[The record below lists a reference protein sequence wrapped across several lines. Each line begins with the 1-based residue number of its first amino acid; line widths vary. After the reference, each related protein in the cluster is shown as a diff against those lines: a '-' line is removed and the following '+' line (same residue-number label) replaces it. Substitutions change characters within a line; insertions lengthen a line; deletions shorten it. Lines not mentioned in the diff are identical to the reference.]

1 MSIMN
6 KTLMFLGGA
15 IHQVHVIKRAREM
28 GIRVVLCD
36 FNANCPGRAEA
47 DIFYNISTNDFPAL
61 LEAAKSEGVDGVL
74 AYSADSAV
82 ITVAK
87 LAESLQLPGY
97 HPVQAVE
104 TLIHKDLLR
113 SFLKTHGFSV
123 PHSGSFQHGD
133 GFSEE
138 KAEEYQFPVIV
149 KPVDASGSNGVTI
162 VHHPDEVNHAIQN
175 ALSYSRDGRAIVEE
189 YIDAKDRQF
198 CGDGFI
204 QDEKIIVHHASHQ
217 SFGESVPNPEIPI
230 ASTFPLPEQDA
241 FLEEAARLELQRL
254 FSLLGIK
261 NGNFIYEA
269 RAGADDE
276 IYILDIS
283 PRNGGDFLDPLIAL
297 AYGSDLIEGA
307 ILSAVG
313 LPFQPSNQPI
323 SDRYWAEYTIYSRSP
338 GTLEEVKLFPK
349 EGQKIE
355 DIYYLYKEG
364 DSVYPL
370 TSSAHFIA
378 YVIMSFDT
386 KEGMYRAIQHPEEW
400 HEIAL
405 KEVTV

>member
-1 MSIMN
+1 MN
-6 KTLMFLGGA
+6 QTLMFLGGA
-15 IHQVHVIKRAREM
+15 IHQVHVIKKAREM
-28 GIRVVLCD
+28 GMRIVVCD
-36 FNANCPGRAEA
+36 LNAGCPGRAEA
-47 DIFYNISTNDFPAL
+47 DVFYNISTNDFPSL
-61 LEAAKSEGVDGVL
+61 LKTAQSENIDGIL

-133 GFSEE
+133 VFSEDA
-138 KAEEYQFPVIV
+138 AEEYLFPVIV
-149 KPVDASGSNGVTI
+149 KPVDASGSNGVTL
-162 VHHPDEVNHAIQN
+162 VQHPEEVTPAIQH
-175 ALSYSRDGRAIVEE
+175 ALTFSRNGRAIVEE

-198 CGDGFI
+198 CGDGFL
-204 QDEKIIVHHASHQ
+204 QDGNIIVHHASHQ
-217 SFGESVPNPEIPI
+217 SFGTDVPNPEIPV
-230 ASTFPLPEQDA
+230 ASTFPLKEKDA
-241 FLEEAARLELQRL
+241 FLEEAARIELQRL
-254 FSLLGIK
+254 FSLLGMQ

-269 RAGADDE
+269 RADANDD
-276 IYILDIS
+276 IYFLDIS

-297 AYGSDLIEGA
+297 AYGTDLIKGA

-313 LPFQPSNQPI
+313 RPFEPSKQPV
-323 SDRYWAEYTIYSRSP
+323 SDRYWAEYTLYSRTP
-338 GTLEEVKLFPK
+338 GTLSEVKLFPK

-355 DIYYLYKEG
+355 DIYSHYKEG
-364 DSVYPL
+364 DTVYPL

-378 YVIMSFDT
+378 YVIMSFET

-400 HEIAL
+400 HQVVL
-405 KEVTV
+405 KEDSA